1 MSFQL
6 LKEEEE
12 VVRGIK
18 RHLHRHPEKS
28 WHEYE
33 TTKYITGILERI
45 PGIEILSLGLT
56 TGVVAC
62 LKGEKPG
69 KCVALRAD
77 IDALEV
83 VECWESADKSQNE
96 GRGHLCGHDF
106 HTASLLGAAMI
117 LSRHRAELEGN
128 VIFIFQPAE
137 ETTNGARVIIQTGI
151 FEKYG
156 IEAIFG
162 LHNRP
167 EVETGSVVV
176 KTGSLM
182 AAKINFRIVV
192 HGVGGHGSMPH
203 KCVDPLVASAAIIQ
217 NVLTIPARNVD
228 PMKSLV
234 LSICSIHGGTPDNL
248 IVSEVEMTGSMR
260 YHEPEVGRRALERL
274 KTVVRSTC
282 ETFECTSEFE
292 IVESVPAVINSEALY
307 GMALD
312 AVREAIGPDAAVTS
326 ESALATEDFADYMQL
341 VPGFFYWLGS
351 RRQGDDVFS
360 WHNSKFHT
368 DDNAIR
374 YGSQLLAISA
384 RRYLENS
391 HHAST
396 HVEECT
402 P

>member
-6 LKEEEE
+6 SKEEEE
-12 VVRGIK
+12 AVRGIK
-18 RHLHRHPEKS
+18 NHLHRHPEKS
-28 WHEYE
+28 WEEHE
-33 TTKYITGILERI
+33 TTAFITNVLECI
-45 PGIEILSLGLT
+45 EGIEILPLGLE

-62 LKGEKPG
+62 LKGKKPG
-69 KCVALRAD
+69 NCVALRAD

-83 VECWESADKSQNE
+83 VECWDSPDKSQNE

-117 LSRHRAELEGN
+117 LARHRDELPGT

-137 ETTNGARVIIQTGI
+137 ETTNGARVIIKTGI
-151 FEKYG
+151 FEEYG
-156 IEAIFG
+156 IKAIFG

-167 EVETGSVVV
+167 EVETGKVVV
-176 KTGSLM
+176 KRGSLM

-260 YHEPEVGRRALERL
+260 YHDPEVGRRALERL
-274 KTVVRSTC
+274 KTVVHSTC
-282 ETFECTSEFE
+282 DTFECTADFE
-292 IVESVPAVINSEALY
+292 IVESVPAVINSDSLY
-307 GMALD
+307 EIALD
-312 AVREAIGPDAAVTS
+312 AACEAMEPEASITS
-326 ESALATEDFADYMQL
+326 ESCLATEDFADYMQI

-351 RRQGDDVFS
+351 RKEGDEVFA

-368 DDNAIR
+368 DDDAIR

-384 RRYLENS
+384 RSYLEKTQ
-391 HHAST
+391 HT
-396 HVEECT
+396 HD
-402 P
+402 